1 MNFIVLFPHQQC
13 EVNVECNGGIEQKR
27 NSAER
32 TTQGD
37 GEGVCICMMTV
48 SQQQQHLSYRFYRA
62 ILHGRRNSS

>member
-13 EVNVECNGGIEQKR
+13 EVNVECNGGTEQQKQKR

-48 SQQQQHLSYRFYRA
+48 SQQ
-62 ILHGRRNSS
+62 